1 MIKLFVMAIPP
12 ELGDIWWV
20 YHIILGAIIALS
32 LVVLSFFKRRSPEKD
47 GNKLVKRAERYLDRA
62 SEGKIR
68 SLLYIKTAKNLL
80 SSAQYYYKEV
90 VKEKEIYYL
99 RLRID
104 AIEELL
110 PELDILSSQEKNEEF
125 KTKLCP
131 VLDKLKRINK
141 TIK

>member
-1 MIKLFVMAIPP
+1 M
-12 ELGDIWWV
+12 
-20 YHIILGAIIALS
+20 
-32 LVVLSFFKRRSPEKD
+32 
-47 GNKLVKRAERYLDRA
+47 DRA

-90 VKEKEIYYL
+90 VKEKEIYNL

-131 VLDKLKRINK
+131 VLDKLKSINK